1 VARRAGIRLDEHRL
15 TRDELLA
22 ADEAFL
28 TASTIEILP
37 VVRVER
43 TRIGEGRP
51 GPVTRAL
58 QEGYRRYVAAA
69 LVRARIR

>member
-1 VARRAGIRLDEHRL
+1 MGLLERRL
-15 TRDELLA
+15 TRRQLLA
-22 ADEAFL
+22 ADEVML

-43 TRIGEGRP
+43 TRIGDGRP

-58 QEGYRRYVAAA
+58 QDHYHRHVART
-69 LVRARIR
+69 LARQR